1 MHQNTVRDYRKL
13 IIPARER
20 TLSCTSSG
28 RNVTP
33 EEPELPPESSFNRA
47 RRLTK
52 EQIQAMQDNPITF
65 HCCPPEG
72 NLARMLTFAFTTFA
86 ILLAA
91 HAVLGYRAAPGGNI
105 FALLILILFALIG
118 GVLIRIFDM
127 IVHKCCKIDLRLP
140 ALLGMLVVGIF
151 LKNVPYNVSELGQI
165 ECLGYNSTAVE
176 EEIKHQWKRS
186 IPIEPVGGE
195 NVNVDDITK
204 TFNCEPRYIGH
215 DLDPKI
221 STMLRTICLAV
232 ILLMAGLEIDPVA
245 LWNLSGMVLSATF
258 VPCFVECIVVAVMSN
273 LVLGFPWTVGFM
285 LGFVLAAVSPAVIIP
300 CLVSLSSRGYGVEK
314 GIPTLVIAA
323 SSADDVV
330 AISGFGIF
338 LGLTFFQDASM
349 MQLMLHGPLEVLLGV
364 SFGTVWGLAAQWI
377 PNKQHRNVTFFRWVI
392 LFSGG
397 LVALFG
403 AHWLKYDG
411 AGGLATIIMAFVA
424 GMQWRKEGW
433 GDHNPVTKVFTKMW
447 IILEPLIFGLIGT
460 EIQIDKIDPE
470 TLGWGILVLVTA
482 LLFRMV
488 GTFLAVSCG
497 NLNAKEKIF
506 LAFAWMPKATV
517 QAALG
522 PIFLERAKMLEMT
535 EMYHMGEQILTLAVL
550 SILITA
556 PLGAVSIMGLG
567 PKLLEKKQGEEDDDG
582 SNNVDPENNVQQFD
596 VEED

>member
-1 MHQNTVRDYRKL
+1 
-13 IIPARER
+13 
-20 TLSCTSSG
+20 
-28 RNVTP
+28 
-33 EEPELPPESSFNRA
+33 
-47 RRLTK
+47 
-52 EQIQAMQDNPITF
+52 MQDCS
-65 HCCPPEG
+65 H
-72 NLARMLTFAFTTFA
+72 LHLQ
-86 ILLAA
+86 
-91 HAVLGYRAAPGGNI
+91 
-105 FALLILILFALIG
+105 LFQSCLRLRLFWDTALIG
-118 GVLIRIFDM
+118 DRSTSGKEDDSVHTEDTTS
-127 IVHKCCKIDLRLP
+127 IV
-140 ALLGMLVVGIF
+140 
-151 LKNVPYNVSELGQI
+151 
-165 ECLGYNSTAVE
+165 
-176 EEIKHQWKRS
+176 
-186 IPIEPVGGE
+186 
-195 NVNVDDITK
+195 
-204 TFNCEPRYIGH
+204 NCEPRYIGH

-221 STMLRTICLAV
+221 STMLRTICLTV

-245 LWNLSGMVLSATF
+245 LWNLSGMVLRATF
-258 VPCFVECIVVAVMSN
+258 VPCFVECIVIAVMSN

-300 CLVSLSSRGYGVEK
+300 CLVSLSGRGYGVEK

-349 MQLMLHGPLEVLLGV
+349 VQLMMHGPIEVLLGV
-364 SFGTVWGLAAQWI
+364 SFGTVWGLMAQWI
-377 PNKQHRNVTFFRWVI
+377 PHKQHRNVTFFRWII

-470 TLGWGILVLVTA
+470 TLGWGLLVLVTA

-522 PIFLERAKMLEMT
+522 PIFLERAKLLQMT

-556 PLGAVSIMGLG
+556 PLGAVTIMGLG
-567 PKLLEKKQGEEDDDG
+567 PKLLEKKKNEEDEINGED
-582 SNNVDPENNVQQFD
+582 SDPENDAQEMDNIND
-596 VEED
+596 VDED